1 MTTNELTHAL
11 LPAEAIARLQRA
23 ARVEPSAAHP
33 DKRMRAIDTVT
44 EGLRRELPSLFREDD
59 AA

>member
-33 DKRMRAIDTVT
+33 DKRMRAIDRVAA
-44 EGLRRELPSLFREDD
+44 ELRIELPSLFRDEVD
-59 AA
+59 A

>member
-1 MTTNELTHAL
+1 MTVNELTHTL

-33 DKRMRAIDTVT
+33 DKRMRAIDAVT
-44 EGLRRELPSLFREDD
+44 EGLRRELPSLFRDEVD
-59 AA
+59 A

>member
-1 MTTNELTHAL
+1 MTTNELTHTI

-23 ARVEPSAAHP
+23 ARVEPSASHP
-33 DKRMRAIDTVT
+33 DKRLRAIDTVT
-44 EGLRRELPSLFREDD
+44 EGLRRELPGLFREDD